1 MNPLCLSEE
10 KNCTT
15 PNSLHCP
22 HLLPALSYAEPVRMC
37 IGCIRGSIFH
47 ARESLIL
54 FGNETTAATGG
65 KRRRILESLLL
76 LVLIRHSARQPLF
89 SYSIILMH
97 AIFFF
102 SFHSSFFSCLAAAHI
117 KPTYDSVAWFRLVS
131 SIYWEGKCSNND
143 RRAFELCSRKL
154 LGWEKKEVTL
164 KTFVYRYVL
173 SSLLIWHPLSVY
185 SDEKIFFS
193 PSSSSRP
200 RLRFNR

>member
-10 KNCTT
+10 NNCTT

-37 IGCIRGSIFH
+37 IFCIRGSIFH

-97 AIFFF
+97 AIFFSLF
-102 SFHSSFFSCLAAAHI
+102 ILPFFHALRPPTLSLRTIRQLDSDSCHLSIERENVQITTDELLNYAVGNCLAE
-117 KPTYDSVAWFRLVS
+117 K
-131 SIYWEGKCSNND
+131 
-143 RRAFELCSRKL
+143 RRK
-154 LGWEKKEVTL
+154 
-164 KTFVYRYVL
+164 
-173 SSLLIWHPLSVY
+173 
-185 SDEKIFFS
+185 
-193 PSSSSRP
+193 
-200 RLRFNR
+200 

>member
-1 MNPLCLSEE
+1 MNPLCFSEE

-89 SYSIILMH
+89 SYSII
-97 AIFFF
+97 
-102 SFHSSFFSCLAAAHI
+102 
-117 KPTYDSVAWFRLVS
+117 PTYDSVAWFRLVS

-185 SDEKIFFS
+185 SDEKFFFS

>member
-1 MNPLCLSEE
+1 MYFLYKRINISRSRIIDPFRKRNNSSNRRQKK
-10 KNCTT
+10 KNT
-15 PNSLHCP
+15 
-22 HLLPALSYAEPVRMC
+22 
-37 IGCIRGSIFH
+37 
-47 ARESLIL
+47 RESIVACSHPA
-54 FGNETTAATGG
+54 FSPPA
-65 KRRRILESLLL
+65 SLLL
-76 LVLIRHSARQPLF
+76 FHY
-89 SYSIILMH
+89 SY
-97 AIFFF
+97 ACNFFF

-185 SDEKIFFS
+185 SDEKFFFS